1 MADNTLELINQISE
15 FNDLHTFMKDEQL
28 DRALAIVVKLI
39 LDPNVPPG
47 KAPAVIINLQ
57 ALSFK
62 FKASAVL
69 YQTFNRGSAGSLE
82 SNKKNVYYSVA
93 EALDRVVDALKY
105 SARYGMD

>member
-1 MADNTLELINQISE
+1 MANNTLELINQITE
-15 FNDLHTFMKDEQL
+15 FNDLHNFMNDEQL
-28 DRALAIVVKLI
+28 DQALAIVVKLI

-82 SNKKNVYYSVA
+82 NNKKNVYHSVA